1 MDYDTLSAGY
11 TSLHEIGAYKRTVQD
26 IVIIMV
32 FYAMARVVVALMLSA
47 FPLIILIQST
57 SPDEHSHHMRDKE
70 L

>member
-57 SPDEHSHHMRDKE
+57 SPDEHSHHMIDKE